1 MSNKLKAVAKG
12 IAEVGK
18 KLKSKSAR
26 SGRRGR
32 RRQKEDAIAK
42 GVIGTTGAAATGILG
57 GNIVLDKRRTKE
69 RQSLRKTKFE
79 NMKIAAKKA
88 KAAGKKTFTYQGKEY
103 SVNPNLYYFPLAKKA
118 GGGIMTKKG
127 FANGGSA
134 QSKTQSRGNFP
145 DLTGDGKVTKKDVLR
160 GRGVPGFKKGGSAK
174 KKGLGTKWES
184 KWG

>member
-32 RRQKEDAIAK
+32 RGQRQDKDPFTGQKYITES
-42 GVIGTTGAAATGILG
+42 TGAPGEGKSFTRRMTPKYKAFLKQQEKKQDKKDKLQNLAAGATAAAGSTGAMVI
-57 GNIVLDKRRTKE
+57 
-69 RQSLRKTKFE
+69 
-79 NMKIAAKKA
+79 
-88 KAAGKKTFTYQGKEY
+88 AGKKLEKEK
-103 SVNPNLYYFPLAKKA
+103 AKKEQEKVSPIKKKL
-118 GGGIMTKKG
+118 GGAVK
-127 FANGGSA
+127 
-134 QSKTQSRGNFP
+134 SKTQSRGNFP

>member
-32 RRQKEDAIAK
+32 RRQKEAAIAI

-57 GNIVLDKRRTKE
+57 GNIVLDERRAKE

-88 KAAGKKTFTYQGKEY
+88 KDAGKKTFTIK
-103 SVNPNLYYFPLAKKA
+103 AKNTA
-118 GGGIMTKKG
+118 LVTILILSLLQKKQ
-127 FANGGSA
+127 A
-134 QSKTQSRGNFP
+134 
-145 DLTGDGKVTKKDVLR
+145 V
-160 GRGVPGFKKGGSAK
+160 
-174 KKGLGTKWES
+174 ES
-184 KWG
+184 